1 MSLRGEAV
9 AISKFKSAIIIF
21 LIFLFDQITKFFIVQ
36 NFYFGESVPVIENVF
51 HITYITNTGT
61 AFGLL
66 QKYGNILL
74 TFSVVAIILISILIL
89 KQKTNS
95 LTHPLALSLILGGA
109 FGNLFDRIFR
119 GEIIDFLDFRIWPI
133 FNIADSAITVGI
145 IVLFY
150 HSLFSKKISE

>member
-1 MSLRGEAV
+1 MR
-9 AISKFKSAIIIF
+9 KKSIIIIF
-21 LIFLFDQITKFFIVQ
+21 AVFISDQITKYFIVK
-36 NFYFGESVPVIENVF
+36 NFYFGESVAVIENVF

-61 AFGLL
+61 AFGML

-74 TFSVVAIILISILIL
+74 AFSVVAIILISILVF

-109 FGNLFDRIFR
+109 FGNIFDRIFR
-119 GEIIDFLDFRIWPI
+119 GGIVDFFDFRIWPI

-150 HSLFSKKISE
+150 HYLFSKKISK

>member
-1 MSLRGEAV
+1 MR
-9 AISKFKSAIIIF
+9 KKSIIIIF
-21 LIFLFDQITKFFIVQ
+21 VVFILDQITKYFIVK
-36 NFYFGESVPVIENVF
+36 NFYFGESVAVIENVF

-61 AFGLL
+61 AFGML

-74 TFSVVAIILISILIL
+74 AFSVVAIILISILVF

-95 LTHPLALSLILGGA
+95 ITHPLALSLILGGA
-109 FGNLFDRIFR
+109 FGNLVDRIFR
-119 GEIIDFLDFRIWPI
+119 GEIIDFLDFRVWPI

-150 HSLFSKKISE
+150 HSLFSKKISK

>member
-1 MSLRGEAV
+1 MR
-9 AISKFKSAIIIF
+9 KKSIIIIF
-21 LIFLFDQITKFFIVQ
+21 AVFVLDRITKYFIVK
-36 NFYFGESVPVIENVF
+36 NFYLGESVAVIENVF

-74 TFSVVAIILISILIL
+74 IFSIIAIILISILIFIKKDISRL
-89 KQKTNS
+89 NQIAFS
-95 LTHPLALSLILGGA
+95 FILGGA